1 MSHFK
6 FDNLVTELTRL
17 DAPLQSGP
25 AMRFNRK
32 SASGL
37 AVSLGSP
44 RSARTPN
51 VPDSARSVKTP
62 KTARTP
68 GKSPGRLPVPQHRG
82 RWKTPSKTPNK
93 GSGPQHQID
102 RFIPSR
108 SNTDFDLAGYTMKP
122 RQEAED
128 EENQSPTR
136 VEYQRQLGAA
146 MNIPEDQR
154 ILSFKDNK
162 PKPAEGHTN
171 NLQVIYSKN
180 KAWGPGQGPKRVIPK
195 VPERILDAPELLDD
209 YYLNLLDWSSNNHV
223 AVALGAAVF
232 IWDASSGSI
241 VQLTEMDTP
250 SEYVSAV
257 KWITQGSI
265 LAVGNSLGHVELWD
279 VPTQK
284 KIRSMT
290 GHAARVGSLSWNNH
304 VVSSGSRSGAIH
316 HSDVRVANHNIGTLA
331 NHTQDV
337 CGLAWSPDGRHLA
350 SGGNDNVL
358 NVWPNTLGG
367 DVTPLLTLTHHQAA
381 VKALSWCPWQQNIL
395 ASGGGTADRHIRL
408 WNVNTGCPLTS
419 VDAKSQESCSTYL
432 VCAVLW
438 NQEHNELVSGHGF
451 SQNQLSIWRYPDLAK
466 VADLEGHKARVLNL
480 SMSPDSTMVASAAAD
495 ETLRI
500 WNCFA
505 VDQKRKK
512 APPKLAG
519 QTETIILKASR
530 IR

>member
-51 VPDSARSVKTP
+51 VPDSA
-62 KTARTP
+62 
-68 GKSPGRLPVPQHRG
+68 
-82 RWKTPSKTPNK
+82 
-93 GSGPQHQID
+93 

-265 LAVGNSLGHVELWD
+265 LAVGN
-279 VPTQK
+279 
-284 KIRSMT
+284 I
-290 GHAARVGSLSWNNH
+290 VGRAYPEEDPD
-304 VVSSGSRSGAIH
+304 GSRSGAIH

-419 VDAKSQESCSTYL
+419 V
-432 VCAVLW
+432 CAVLW